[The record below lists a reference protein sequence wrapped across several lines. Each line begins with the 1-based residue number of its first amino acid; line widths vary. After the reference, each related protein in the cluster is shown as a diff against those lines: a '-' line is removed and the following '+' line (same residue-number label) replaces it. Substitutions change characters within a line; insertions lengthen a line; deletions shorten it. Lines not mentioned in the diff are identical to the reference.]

1 MDKAGVRTDDYQLA
15 YRLIQALRTSGIR
28 PVQFSPCDTVPASM
42 PVWFGSPSEVES
54 WGDPRGAGCTID
66 TLDAAIT
73 SAFAG
78 EGRVINHVIFGVDPG
93 PRPGLAWITKNRM
106 LGSLQ
111 LESVDETI
119 NTIDSILESLKPN
132 CHTIRIGD
140 GARTIS
146 RRLVNVCLAR
156 GHNVEIVDERRTSM
170 GSRHNHAASAVRIAQ
185 KKGIRTSKKMQLN
198 PSEGEIKE
206 IQRRSRST
214 SGGRVTIPKSLAKA
228 VAVGRMDI
236 NEAVQRHATISEFNQ
251 IG

>member
-1 MDKAGVRTDDYQLA
+1 
-15 YRLIQALRTSGIR
+15 
-28 PVQFSPCDTVPASM
+28 
-42 PVWFGSPSEVES
+42 
-54 WGDPRGAGCTID
+54 
-66 TLDAAIT
+66 
-73 SAFAG
+73 
-78 EGRVINHVIFGVDPG
+78 
-93 PRPGLAWITKNRM
+93 M

-140 GARTIS
+140 GAKTIS

-156 GHNVEIVDERRTSM
+156 GHNVEIVDERRTSK

-236 NEAVQRHATISEFNQ
+236 NEAVQRHATISEFNH